1 MSRCTGLIG
10 VPLFCI
16 ATLAIAQAPTRAADP
31 IFVRAQTLVSDG
43 NGVAGRALI
52 DSVIAKTPPTSQL
65 YPQALFWR
73 ATLAA
78 NAADAE
84 SDYKHIVVDYPLAP
98 QAEDALL
105 RLAQLELAR
114 GDRDGALN
122 HLQRIPRDYPRSKSL
137 ARASYW
143 TARVLFEK
151 NDIPNACAANASAL
165 AQADVSEVEL
175 RNQIQYQGQ
184 RCPAVAAVATTTA
197 PAAPVPTPVTS
208 ATATIPPASVTAST
222 TSAKAIPATSTAST
236 TPAKVTPA
244 TSTAS
249 KPVVPAVAV
258 KPEAIVTDSPKVRA
272 PSPVHKTIPIAAV
285 PRPKPPA
292 EANDAKPSIVDPSKA
307 PKAVA
312 ESPKAPKAVAEN
324 TEPKR
329 NTPVSRGNGYSVQVA
344 AYTHKA
350 EADKLVSSLTK
361 RGYSARVDGSV
372 APFRVRIGRYTTERD
387 AEDAL
392 KKLKS
397 KHMDGFVVRAPE
409 R

>member
-1 MSRCTGLIG
+1 MSRWTIIFG
-10 VPLFCI
+10 VPLFYA
-16 ATLAIAQAPTRAADP
+16 ATLAAAQAPPRPTDP
-31 IFVRAQTLVSDG
+31 VFVRAQNLVSDG

-52 DSVIAKTPPTSQL
+52 DSVIAATQPTARL
-65 YPQALFWR
+65 YPEALFWR

-114 GDRDGALN
+114 GDRDGALG

-151 NDIPNACAANASAL
+151 NDIPNACAANANAL
-165 AQADVSEVEL
+165 AQADASQVEL

-184 RCPAVAAVATTTA
+184 RCPAVVAAVNS
-197 PAAPVPTPVTS
+197 PAAGALPINPATPVTTSMTPKS
-208 ATATIPPASVTAST
+208 ASANTPSVTSAAP
-222 TSAKAIPATSTAST
+222 TSAVDVEREKLRAIDTT
-236 TPAKVTPA
+236 TP
-244 TSTAS
+244 
-249 KPVVPAVAV
+249 PVA
-258 KPEAIVTDSPKVRA
+258 A
-272 PSPVHKTIPIAAV
+272 PRTVVQTR
-285 PRPKPPA
+285 RPKPPT
-292 EANDAKPSIVDPSKA
+292 EANDSKPSMVDLAKA
-307 PKAVA
+307 PKAIA
-312 ESPKAPKAVAEN
+312 EKIATKASTIP
-324 TEPKR
+324 
-329 NTPVSRGNGYSVQVA
+329 SRGNGYSVQVA
-344 AYTHKA
+344 AYNHKA
-350 EADKLVSSLTK
+350 EAEKLASSLSK
-361 RGYSARVDGSV
+361 RGYTARVDGSV
-372 APFRVRIGRYTTERD
+372 APFRVRIGRYATEKK

-392 KKLKS
+392 TKVKA

>member
-1 MSRCTGLIG
+1 MSRCAGFIGL
-10 VPLFCI
+10 PLFCV
-16 ATLAIAQAPTRAADP
+16 ATLAIAQAPSRPADP
-31 IFVRAQTLVSDG
+31 IFVRAQALVSDG

-73 ATLAA
+73 ATLAS

-151 NDIPNACAANASAL
+151 NDIPNACAANANAL
-165 AQADVSEVEL
+165 AQADVSEIEL

-184 RCPAVAAVATTTA
+184 RCPAAAAVAMTTAAPSPTTT
-197 PAAPVPTPVTS
+197 
-208 ATATIPPASVTAST
+208 PPAPITAPIP
-222 TSAKAIPATSTAST
+222 SASGTAST
-236 TPAKVTPA
+236 TPAKSTAA
-244 TSTAS
+244 TSPPS
-249 KPVVPAVAV
+249 KPAIPASVN
-258 KPEAIVTDSPKVRA
+258 KPEAVDTVSATVKAPTPHPKTVT
-272 PSPVHKTIPIAAV
+272 TTTV
-285 PRPKPPA
+285 PRLKPPT
-292 EANDAKPSIVDPSKA
+292 EANDSKPSIVDPSKA

-312 ESPKAPKAVAEN
+312 EKPEA
-324 TEPKR
+324 KR
-329 NTPVSRGNGYSVQVA
+329 NTPASRRSGYSVQVA
-344 AYTHKA
+344 AYTYKA
-350 EADKLVSSLTK
+350 EADKLASSLNK

-372 APFRVRIGRYTTERD
+372 APFRVRIGRYPTERD

>member
-1 MSRCTGLIG
+1 MSRWQALLGLQ
-10 VPLFCI
+10 LFC
-16 ATLAIAQAPTRAADP
+16 AGSLAAAQVPARPADP
-31 IFVRAQTLVSDG
+31 VFVRAQTLVSDG

-114 GDRDGALN
+114 GDRDGALG

-151 NDIPNACAANASAL
+151 NDIPNACTANANAL
-165 AQADVSEVEL
+165 AQADASEVEL

-184 RCPAVAAVATTTA
+184 RCPLVAAVST
-197 PAAPVPTPVTS
+197 VTS
-208 ATATIPPASVTAST
+208 
-222 TSAKAIPATSTAST
+222 PATG
-236 TPAKVTPA
+236 TPGNTPA
-244 TSTAS
+244 TSVIGATTPAS
-249 KPVVPAVAV
+249 TPANTSGATPVPPKPVASAATGRSTGADTV
-258 KPEAIVTDSPKVRA
+258 S
-272 PSPVHKTIPIAAV
+272 PIAVSPSAQPKTV
-285 PRPKPPA
+285 APVRRPKPPT
-292 EANDAKPSIVDPSKA
+292 EANDSKPSVVDPAKA
-307 PKAVA
+307 PKIGA
-312 ESPKAPKAVAEN
+312 EKPATKPS
-324 TEPKR
+324 T
-329 NTPVSRGNGYSVQVA
+329 TVSHGSGYSVQVA
-344 AYTHKA
+344 AYSHRP
-350 EADKLVSSLTK
+350 EANKLTETLNK

-372 APFRVRIGRYTTERD
+372 APFRVRIGRYTTEKE

-392 KKLKS
+392 KKIKAS
-397 KHMDGFVVRAPE
+397 HMDGFVVRAPE

>member
-1 MSRCTGLIG
+1 MSRSAGFIGL
-10 VPLFCI
+10 PLFCVTAL
-16 ATLAIAQAPTRAADP
+16 ATAQAPSRPADP

-73 ATLAA
+73 ATLAS

-151 NDIPNACAANASAL
+151 NDIPSACAANANAL
-165 AQADVSEVEL
+165 AQADVSEIEL

-184 RCPAVAAVATTTA
+184 RCPVAAAAATTTA
-197 PAAPVPTPVTS
+197 APIPTTTLPPPT
-208 ATATIPPASVTAST
+208 TATIPPVSG
-222 TSAKAIPATSTAST
+222 TAST
-236 TPAKVTPA
+236 TPAKATTA
-244 TSTAS
+244 TSPPPKPAIPAS
-249 KPVVPAVAV
+249 VN
-258 KPEAIVTDSPKVRA
+258 KPEAVDTVSATVKTPVPPPKTVT
-272 PSPVHKTIPIAAV
+272 TTTV
-285 PRPKPPA
+285 PRPKPPT
-292 EANDAKPSIVDPSKA
+292 EANDSKPSIVDPSRA

-312 ESPKAPKAVAEN
+312 EKPAAN
-324 TEPKR
+324 R
-329 NTPVSRGNGYSVQVA
+329 NTPASRGSGYSVQVA
-344 AYTHKA
+344 AYTYKA
-350 EADKLVSSLTK
+350 EADKLASSLSK
-361 RGYSARVDGSV
+361 RGYLARVDGSI
-372 APFRVRIGRYTTERD
+372 APFRVRIGRYPTERD

>member
-1 MSRCTGLIG
+1 MSRCATFIGL
-10 VPLFCI
+10 PLFCV
-16 ATLAIAQAPTRAADP
+16 ATLATAQAPSRPADP

-52 DSVIAKTPPTSQL
+52 DSLIAKTPPTSQL

-151 NDIPNACAANASAL
+151 NDIPNACAANANAL
-165 AQADVSEVEL
+165 AQADVSEIEL

-184 RCPAVAAVATTTA
+184 RCPAPAAVATTTA
-197 PAAPVPTPVTS
+197 AAAPTTTPPAPS
-208 ATATIPPASVTAST
+208 NATILPASGTAS
-222 TSAKAIPATSTAST
+222 S
-236 TPAKVTPA
+236 TPAKATAA
-244 TSTAS
+244 TS
-249 KPVVPAVAV
+249 
-258 KPEAIVTDSPKVRA
+258 A
-272 PSPVHKTIPIAAV
+272 PNCARS
-285 PRPKPPA
+285 R
-292 EANDAKPSIVDPSKA
+292 
-307 PKAVA
+307 
-312 ESPKAPKAVAEN
+312 
-324 TEPKR
+324 KR
-329 NTPVSRGNGYSVQVA
+329 
-344 AYTHKA
+344 
-350 EADKLVSSLTK
+350 
-361 RGYSARVDGSV
+361 
-372 APFRVRIGRYTTERD
+372 
-387 AEDAL
+387 
-392 KKLKS
+392 
-397 KHMDGFVVRAPE
+397 
-409 R
+409 

>member
-1 MSRCTGLIG
+1 MSRWSFLFS
-10 VPLFCI
+10 VSLFCL
-16 ATLAIAQAPTRAADP
+16 ATLAAAQAPPRPTDPVFTRAQA
-31 IFVRAQTLVSDG
+31 LVSDG

-52 DSVIAKTPPTSQL
+52 DSVIAATQPTARL
-65 YPQALFWR
+65 YPEALFWR

-114 GDRDGALN
+114 GDRDGALG

-151 NDIPNACAANASAL
+151 SDIPNACAANANAL
-165 AQADVSEVEL
+165 AQADASQVEL

-184 RCPAVAAVATTTA
+184 RCPAAVAEASSAVTGM
-197 PAAPVPTPVTS
+197 PANSPVTS
-208 ATATIPPASVTAST
+208 ATA
-222 TSAKAIPATSTAST
+222 ST
-236 TPAKVTPA
+236 TPRSASVNTPSVTSAVPTSVADTAKREKPRAIDTTTRPA
-244 TSTAS
+244 TVPSTEPRTVA
-249 KPVVPAVAV
+249 PAQ
-258 KPEAIVTDSPKVRA
+258 
-272 PSPVHKTIPIAAV
+272 
-285 PRPKPPA
+285 RPKPPTQ
-292 EANDAKPSIVDPSKA
+292 ANDSKPSIVDPAKA
-307 PKAVA
+307 PKAALEKTVA
-312 ESPKAPKAVAEN
+312 KAS
-324 TEPKR
+324 TIS
-329 NTPVSRGNGYSVQVA
+329 SRANGYSVQVA
-344 AYTHKA
+344 AYNHKT
-350 EADKLVSSLTK
+350 EADKLASSLTK
-361 RGYSARVDGSV
+361 RGYTARVDGSV
-372 APFRVRIGRYTTERD
+372 APFRVRIGRYTTEKE

-392 KKLKS
+392 TRIKA

>member
-1 MSRCTGLIG
+1 MSRWTVLFC
-10 VPLFCI
+10 VPLFCA
-16 ATLAIAQAPTRAADP
+16 ATLAAAQAPARPADP

-52 DSVIAKTPPTSQL
+52 DSVIAKTPPMSQL

-114 GDRDGALN
+114 GDRDGALG

-151 NDIPNACAANASAL
+151 NDIPNACVANASAL
-165 AQADVSEVEL
+165 VQADASEVEL
-175 RNQIQYQGQ
+175 KNQIQYQGQ
-184 RCPAVAAVATTTA
+184 RCPSAPAVATVNSPMTGASVNIPTT
-197 PAAPVPTPVTS
+197 P
-208 ATATIPPASVTAST
+208 VTAST
-222 TSAKAIPATSTAST
+222 TPSGTSANTSSATAAPPTSITPPEKQKPATVDTVLHAIATVSTA
-236 TPAKVTPA
+236 PKA
-244 TSTAS
+244 
-249 KPVVPAVAV
+249 VVQAQ
-258 KPEAIVTDSPKVRA
+258 
-272 PSPVHKTIPIAAV
+272 
-285 PRPKPPA
+285 RPKPPT
-292 EANDAKPSIVDPSKA
+292 EANDSKPSIVDPAKT
-307 PKAVA
+307 PKATA
-312 ESPKAPKAVAEN
+312 EKPATKPSAA
-324 TEPKR
+324 
-329 NTPVSRGNGYSVQVA
+329 VSRGSEYSVQVA
-344 AYTHKA
+344 AYSHKP
-350 EADKLVSSLTK
+350 EADKLAGNLSK

-372 APFRVRIGRYTTERD
+372 APFRVRIGRYTTEKE

-392 KKLKS
+392 RKIKAS
-397 KHMDGFVVRAPE
+397 HMDGFVVRAPE

>member
-1 MSRCTGLIG
+1 MSRWQVLLGL
-10 VPLFCI
+10 PLFC
-16 ATLAIAQAPTRAADP
+16 AASLAAAQAPARPADP

-114 GDRDGALN
+114 GDRDGALG

-151 NDIPNACAANASAL
+151 NEIPNACTANANAL
-165 AQADVSEVEL
+165 AQADASEVEL

-184 RCPAVAAVATTTA
+184 RCPLVAAVPTVTPPTTG
-197 PAAPVPTPVTS
+197 TS
-208 ATATIPPASVTAST
+208 GNT
-222 TSAKAIPATSTAST
+222 PATSATAST
-236 TPAKVTPA
+236 TPAPTSANAPSVTAASPKPAARAPIGRPTAADTASPADVSPSTLSKTVTPA
-244 TSTAS
+244 Q
-249 KPVVPAVAV
+249 
-258 KPEAIVTDSPKVRA
+258 
-272 PSPVHKTIPIAAV
+272 
-285 PRPKPPA
+285 RPKPPA
-292 EANDAKPSIVDPSKA
+292 KANDSKPSIVDRAKA
-307 PKAVA
+307 PKAAA
-312 ESPKAPKAVAEN
+312 EKPATKPSTAV
-324 TEPKR
+324 
-329 NTPVSRGNGYSVQVA
+329 SHGDGYSVQVA
-344 AYTHKA
+344 AYSHRP
-350 EADKLVSSLTK
+350 EADKLTATLNK

-372 APFRVRIGRYTTERD
+372 APFRVRIGRYATEKE

-392 KKLKS
+392 KEIKAS
-397 KHMDGFVVRAPE
+397 HMDGFVVRAPE

>member
-1 MSRCTGLIG
+1 MSRWTVLFG
-10 VPLFCI
+10 VPLFCA
-16 ATLAIAQAPTRAADP
+16 ATLAAQAPPRPTDP
-31 IFVRAQTLVSDG
+31 VFVRAQTLVSDG

-52 DSVIAKTPPTSQL
+52 DSVIATTQPTARL
-65 YPQALFWR
+65 YPEALFWR

-114 GDRDGALN
+114 GDRDGALG

-151 NDIPNACAANASAL
+151 NDIPSACAANANAL
-165 AQADVSEVEL
+165 AQADASQVEL

-184 RCPAVAAVATTTA
+184 RCPATVAAVSSPVTG
-197 PAAPVPTPVTS
+197 APVNDP
-208 ATATIPPASVTAST
+208 AIPQIPVTAST
-222 TSAKAIPATSTAST
+222 TPRSASPNTPAATPAAPRSPAVAEREKPRTVDTT
-236 TPAKVTPA
+236 TPLVATP
-244 TSTAS
+244 STVP
-249 KPVVPAVAV
+249 KPVVQ
-258 KPEAIVTDSPKVRA
+258 TQ
-272 PSPVHKTIPIAAV
+272 
-285 PRPKPPA
+285 RPKPPI
-292 EANDAKPSIVDPSKA
+292 EANDSKPSMVDPAKA
-307 PKAVA
+307 PKA
-312 ESPKAPKAVAEN
+312 APKAAAAERSV
-324 TEPKR
+324 TKTSTIP
-329 NTPVSRGNGYSVQVA
+329 SRGSGYSVQVA
-344 AYTHKA
+344 AYNRKSEA
-350 EADKLVSSLTK
+350 EKLASSLSK
-361 RGYSARVDGSV
+361 RGYAARVDGSA
-372 APFRVRIGRYTTERD
+372 APFRVRIGRYATEKE

-392 KKLKS
+392 TKVKA

>member
-1 MSRCTGLIG
+1 MSRWQVLLGL
-10 VPLFCI
+10 PLFC
-16 ATLAIAQAPTRAADP
+16 AGSLAAAQAPARPADP

-52 DSVIAKTPPTSQL
+52 DSVIAKTPSTSQL

-114 GDRDGALN
+114 GDRDGALG

-151 NDIPNACAANASAL
+151 NDIPNACTANASAL
-165 AQADVSEVEL
+165 AQADASEVEL
-175 RNQIQYQGQ
+175 KNQIQYQGQ
-184 RCPAVAAVATTTA
+184 RCPLVATVPTVTSPTTGTSGN
-197 PAAPVPTPVTS
+197 TPVT
-208 ATATIPPASVTAST
+208 SVTAST
-222 TSAKAIPATSTAST
+222 TPAPTPANASSATPAPPKPVASAATGRPTTVDTASPT
-236 TPAKVTPA
+236 VISPSTPLKTVAPA
-244 TSTAS
+244 Q
-249 KPVVPAVAV
+249 
-258 KPEAIVTDSPKVRA
+258 
-272 PSPVHKTIPIAAV
+272 
-285 PRPKPPA
+285 RPKPPTQ
-292 EANDAKPSIVDPSKA
+292 ANDSKPSILDPAKA
-307 PKAVA
+307 PKATA
-312 ESPKAPKAVAEN
+312 EKPATKPSTA
-324 TEPKR
+324 
-329 NTPVSRGNGYSVQVA
+329 VSRGSGYSVQVA
-344 AYTHKA
+344 AYSHRP
-350 EADKLVSSLTK
+350 EADKLTATLNK

-372 APFRVRIGRYTTERD
+372 APFRVRIGRYTTEKE

-392 KKLKS
+392 KKIKAS
-397 KHMDGFVVRAPE
+397 HMDGFVVRAPE